1 MTNEAQK
8 PADMTDQEWEALQ
21 SDEGGLNPDDNVPLA
36 GDDELEDGGE
46 TPEQKAA
53 RETEEAAAAAAAAAG
68 NETEEQKAARIAA
81 EEAAANKEKPQP
93 QAPVM
98 VAQPPA
104 DADAKLAEI
113 KTSKKDLA
121 TKFDDGELST
131 AEYTEKME
139 ALNDQQRQIELAV
152 HESNIAAKLNAQ
164 QARNTFLQEVRSFTD
179 NTLYTESPTAWS
191 ALDAAVKKVGS
202 DPENASLS
210 GRQILEKAHAEV
222 LKDPLIKLAF
232 DARKPVGAN
241 KPADKKPGG
250 DLPPNLSRIPAA
262 ESEDTNGDRFSS
274 LDRLFARDPIAYEEA
289 VGKLSQADRDAYLA
303 RA

>member
-8 PADMTDQEWEALQ
+8 PEDMTDEEWAALN
-21 SDEGGLNPDDNVPLA
+21 SDDGGLNPDDNVPVA
-36 GDDELEDGGE
+36 GDDELETGE
-46 TPEQKAA
+46 ETAEQKAA
-53 RETEEAAAAAAAAAG
+53 REAEEAAAAAAAAG

-98 VAQPPA
+98 VSQPPA

-113 KTSKKDLA
+113 KTSKKELA
-121 TKFDDGELST
+121 GKFDDGELST

-152 HESNIAAKLNAQ
+152 HEANIAAKLNAQ

-179 NTLYTESPTAWS
+179 NTLYTESPTAWN
-191 ALDAAVKKVGS
+191 ALDAAVKKVGA
-202 DPENASLS
+202 DPESASLS

-232 DARKPVGAN
+232 DARKPG
-241 KPADKKPGG
+241 DKKPGDKKPAG
-250 DLPPNLSRIPAA
+250 DLPPNLGRMPAA